1 VNDVGEVY
9 LPSTQYIVTK
19 YHDEGLRYA
28 RLLPKCKVVVSKG
41 NRGSLGSSDLPEME
55 NLFTFEHNMNRCEE
69 TNVFSGW
76 PNQNPDALFVSWSS
90 ITSAMHF
97 AAYLGAKN
105 IIMVAHDCGTLGE
118 KDWVKGYPYE
128 NWDQSE
134 IEQAKQRN
142 KLFEINY
149 ENWMYFS
156 HDWLI
161 YFFAR
166 IKNYNVIIDDRAE
179 ILYRIHSSNVH
190 GQLNINSLTAIF
202 RRLQLINQGW
212 YFKQIDNFSQ
222 ILDKNSREYIIY
234 YLYKK
239 NWLSRIGLLIKYNFK
254 LIRSKKKFFQFFF
267 LSLLP
272 RFK

>member
-1 VNDVGEVY
+1 
-9 LPSTQYIVTK
+9 
-19 YHDEGLRYA
+19 
-28 RLLPKCKVVVSKG
+28 VVSKG
-41 NRGSLGSSDLPEME
+41 NRGSLESSDLPEME

-142 KLFEINY
+142 KLFENQSIAVKRKLKELYEVNIYSLNPFINY
-149 ENWMYFS
+149 NLEGVQFRGEN
-156 HDWLI
+156 
-161 YFFAR
+161 
-166 IKNYNVIIDDRAE
+166 
-179 ILYRIHSSNVH
+179 
-190 GQLNINSLTAIF
+190 QIN
-202 RRLQLINQGW
+202 
-212 YFKQIDNFSQ
+212 
-222 ILDKNSREYIIY
+222 
-234 YLYKK
+234 
-239 NWLSRIGLLIKYNFK
+239 
-254 LIRSKKKFFQFFF
+254 
-267 LSLLP
+267 
-272 RFK
+272 